1 MAQKTLIDHF
11 SLRGREIMSNQPKLD
26 YERLK
31 RDMERLR
38 ENQKVE
44 KLKAIIQAKIKQRE
58 RVTARF
64 LLV

>member
-1 MAQKTLIDHF
+1 
-11 SLRGREIMSNQPKLD
+11 MSNQPKLD

>member
-1 MAQKTLIDHF
+1 
-11 SLRGREIMSNQPKLD
+11 MSNQPKLD

-31 RDMERLR
+31 RDVERLR

-58 RVTARF
+58 RVTA
-64 LLV
+64 